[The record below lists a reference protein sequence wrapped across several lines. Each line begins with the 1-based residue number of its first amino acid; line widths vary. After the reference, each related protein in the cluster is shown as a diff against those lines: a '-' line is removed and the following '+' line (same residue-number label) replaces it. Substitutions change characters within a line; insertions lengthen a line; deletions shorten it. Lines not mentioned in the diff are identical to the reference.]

1 MKGRTKY
8 HVRHWANILAHY
20 QPTVP
25 FLSSFPAR
33 LITLT
38 TLAVAALAFPGAARA
53 QDPLAPPEQT
63 HVAAIGGAPFR
74 APASADFAPGGSL
87 TLEGWFYLTA
97 NTPYAWLMGKG
108 LATSGTDPFVSFA
121 LQLNSDG
128 TKLAFLTS
136 TGVAGS
142 YRELVAPAV
151 FPLRTWTHIA
161 AVLENGTTTRLLVN
175 GTIVASGTAAG
186 APLAAPSVPFGV
198 GSAYLANGGTNY
210 PSFPGFGRQ
219 LRVWSTARTAAQ
231 ISADAS
237 VALPSARTGLIAAW
251 PLDEPSG
258 ATARD
263 LSGANR
269 PLTASTGSIASTRL
283 AVLEAGPFFTTTSS
297 TLPAGT
303 LADLTETQFIDFDG
317 DGDLDLVTMSTF
329 VPPTVPGTPTR
340 LRALRNNNGTFVD
353 ATDAVLGNVTMI
365 HPRFNFVGDFN
376 RDGRPDLLIIGQGT
390 DTPPFPG
397 EQAKLLIQTATGRLA
412 DETATRLPQRSGFT
426 HGLGVGDIDGDGDL
440 DIYMGNI
447 NGGDTSPR
455 FSLNN
460 GAGVFSEATG
470 RLPSDVEARQ
480 KLFHSAHLTDVNGDG
495 RPDLILGAADSTAAN
510 ECLLN
515 NGSGTFVRDPRFT
528 LPAKILGLSS
538 ATVWISSAD
547 LNGDGAIDL
556 LLGTTGGTS
565 VIPDGRTIPGYGI
578 AGLQVLLNRGDGT
591 FYDATANSGITWS
604 AGESWVVA
612 LDLVDFN
619 GDGRPDI
626 CANVELDSNRGRRS
640 RLFINQGAGRFVD
653 ASEAYTAPSFSSF
666 VFARDIDGDGKVDL
680 LSATSSGGVTFA
692 RAQKILP
699 RALFQTT
706 PDDAGRITGL
716 SIRSQAGTGSQ
727 TLITGFSL
735 GGAGTKPLLVRA
747 TGPALAGFGVPGTLT
762 DPKIELA
769 PLGGAT
775 FATNDDWGGT
785 TALKN
790 TFTAVGAFPIADAAS
805 KDAALLVAPSA
816 GGYTA
821 TVTGANLGTGVA
833 LVEVYDA
840 GTGNTPRLTALSART
855 QVGTGADALV
865 AGFSVSGNVPK
876 KLLIRATGPTLG
888 VFGVGG
894 TLVDPVLEVRPLGV
908 DNIVATSDDWR
919 GAAALK
925 AAYASVGAFP
935 FASDDS
941 KDAAIA
947 IELPPG
953 GYTATITG
961 RNSTTGVA
969 LIEVYELP

>member
-1 MKGRTKY
+1 M
-8 HVRHWANILAHY
+8 
-20 QPTVP
+20 P
-25 FLSSFPAR
+25 FLSSFPSR

-38 TLAVAALAFPGAARA
+38 SLAAAALAFTGAARA
-53 QDPLAPPEQT
+53 QTPLAPPAQS
-63 HVAAIGGAPFR
+63 HVAAIGAAPLR
-74 APASADFAPGGSL
+74 APATADFAPGGSL

-97 NTPYAWLMGKG
+97 NTPYGWLMGKG

-142 YRELVAPAV
+142 YRELVAPAAV
-151 FPLRTWTHIA
+151 PLRTWTHVA

-210 PSFPGFGRQ
+210 PGFPGFARHVR
-219 LRVWSTARTAAQ
+219 LWSTARTAAQ

-237 VALPSARTGLIAAW
+237 VALPSNRTGLIAAW
-251 PLDEPSG
+251 PLDESSG

-283 AVLEAGPFFTTTSS
+283 AVLEIGPFFS
-297 TLPAGT
+297 TRTVNIDPT
-303 LADLTETQFIDFDG
+303 LARSFDQAIALDFDG
-317 DGDLDLVTMSTF
+317 DGDSDIVGLQLAAAVFPANPSRLV
-329 VPPTVPGTPTR
+329 
-340 LRALRNNNGTFVD
+340 ALRNTGGILVE
-353 ATDAVLGNVTMI
+353 ATNAVLGDVRMEW
-365 HPRFNFVGDFN
+365 PARVFAFDAN
-376 RDGRPDLLIIGQGT
+376 RDGRADLFIAGFGT
-390 DTPPFPG
+390 DTAPFPG
-397 EQAKLLIQTATGRLA
+397 EQPRLLIQTADGRLV
-412 DETATRLPQRSGFT
+412 DETAARLPQQKCAA
-426 HGLGVGDIDGDGDL
+426 HGAAIGDIDGDGDI
-440 DIYMGNI
+440 DIYMSNL
-447 NGGDTSPR
+447 NGGTVGPR
-455 FSLNN
+455 FYINDGRGN
-460 GAGVFSEATG
+460 FSESAD
-470 RLPSDVEARQ
+470 RIPSDIANRQ
-480 KLFHSAHLTDVNGDG
+480 QRYTASALVDVNGDG
-495 RPDLILGAADSTAAN
+495 FPDLVLGGFAGAPD
-510 ECLLN
+510 ELLIN
-515 NGSGTFVRDPRFT
+515 DGSGRFVRNPRFIMPARTGREESGT
-528 LPAKILGLSS
+528 LDIG
-538 ATVWISSAD
+538 VAD
-547 LNGDGAIDL
+547 FDGNGAPDL
-556 LLGTTGGTS
+556 LLGCTGGKR
-565 VIPDGRTIPGYGI
+565 VLGNGINEPADGYRY
-578 AGLQVLLNRGDGT
+578 ANLRLLLNRGNGT
-591 FYDATANSGITWS
+591 FFDASDRLQFKLEEDAAWIQT
-604 AGESWVVA
+604 VVIG
-612 LDLVDFN
+612 DFN
-619 GDGRPDI
+619 NDGRPDAAI
-626 CANVELDSNRGRRS
+626 LGRRFDYSAMQQLLLLNRGGGQ
-640 RLFINQGAGRFVD
+640 LVN
-653 ASEAYTAPSFSSF
+653 ASEGLVGPALAATPTFIAPADFDRDGSMDFF
-666 VFARDIDGDGKVDL
+666 TQNNGQFYQARGLKTLD
-680 LSATSSGGVTFA
+680 
-692 RAQKILP
+692 

-919 GAAALK
+919 GTAALK

-935 FASDDS
+935 FASDNS
-941 KDAAIA
+941 KDAAIV

-961 RNSTTGVA
+961 KNSTTGVA

>member
-1 MKGRTKY
+1 MKICPLLLP
-8 HVRHWANILAHY
+8 VL
-20 QPTVP
+20 
-25 FLSSFPAR
+25 
-33 LITLT
+33 
-38 TLAVAALAFPGAARA
+38 LAVFSPILQA
-53 QDPLAPPEQT
+53 QTSLTPPAQNY
-63 HVAAIGGAPFR
+63 VAAIGAAPLR
-74 APASADFAPGGSL
+74 APATTDFTLGASY
-87 TLEGWFYLTA
+87 TLEGWFYLTG

-121 LQLNSDG
+121 LQLNNDG
-128 TKLAFLTS
+128 TKLAFVTS
-136 TGVAGS
+136 TGAPGT
-142 YRELVAPAV
+142 YRELVAPAAL
-151 FPLRTWTHIA
+151 PLNTWTHIA
-161 AVLENGTTTRLLVN
+161 AVLENGATTRLIVN
-175 GTIVASGTAAG
+175 GSVVATGSAAG
-186 APLAAPSVPFGV
+186 VPLSAPTVPFGV
-198 GSAYLANGGTNY
+198 GVAYLANGGTNY
-210 PSFPGFGRQ
+210 PSFPGYARQ
-219 LRVWSTARTAAQ
+219 VRVWSVARTAAQ
-231 ISADAS
+231 ITSALGES
-237 VALPSARTGLIAAW
+237 LPADRPGLVAAW
-251 PLDEPSG
+251 PLDETSG
-258 ATARD
+258 TTARD
-263 LSGANR
+263 LGGAGR
-269 PLTASTGSIASTRL
+269 ALSTASGQLSTARPVVL
-283 AVLEAGPFFTTTSS
+283 AAGPFFAATTS

-303 LADLTETQFIDFDG
+303 LANLTEAQFIDFDR
-317 DGDLDLVTMSTF
+317 DGDLDLVAMSIF

-397 EQAKLLIQTATGRLA
+397 EQAKLFIQTVDGRLA
-412 DETATRLPQRSGFT
+412 DETATRLPQHSGFT
-426 HGLGVGDIDGDGDL
+426 HGLAVADVDGDGDL

-455 FSLNN
+455 FYLNN
-460 GAGVFSEATG
+460 GAGVFTEVTG

-480 KLFHSAHLTDVNGDG
+480 KLFHSAHLADVNGDG

-515 NGSGTFVRDPRFT
+515 DGSGTFVRDARFT
-528 LPAKILGLSS
+528 LPAKLFERSS

-565 VIPDGRTIPGYGI
+565 VIADGRTIPGYGI

-591 FYDATANSGITWS
+591 FYDATATSGITWS
-604 AGESWVVA
+604 AGEAWVVS

-626 CANVELDSNRGRRS
+626 CANVELDSNRGRCS

-666 VFARDIDGDGKVDL
+666 VFARDIDGDGKIDL
-680 LSATSSGGVTFA
+680 LSANSAGGVIFA
-692 RAQKILP
+692 RAQKSLD
-699 RALFQTT
+699 RALFQTAPDT
-706 PDDAGRITGL
+706 PGRITNL
-716 SIRSQAGTGSQ
+716 SIRSQAGTGNQ

-735 GGAGTKPLLVRA
+735 SGTGTKPLLVRA
-747 TGPALAGFGVPGTLT
+747 TGPALAGFGVPGTLA
-762 DPKIELA
+762 DPKIDVA
-769 PLGGAT
+769 PLGGT
-775 FATNDDWGGT
+775 TLATNDDWAGT
-785 TALKN
+785 TALRN
-790 TFTAVGAFPIADAAS
+790 AFAAVGAFPLTDAAG
-805 KDAALLVAPSA
+805 KDAALIVTPGV

-821 TVTGANLGTGVA
+821 TVTGANNGTGVA

-840 GTGNTPRLTALSART
+840 GSGNALRLTNLSART

-865 AGFSVSGNVPK
+865 AGFTVSGNVPK

-894 TLVDPVLEVRPLGV
+894 TLVDPVLEIRPLGV
-908 DNIVATSDDWR
+908 DNVVATSDDWR
-919 GAAALK
+919 GTVALK

-935 FASDDS
+935 FATDTS

-953 GYTATITG
+953 GYTATVSG
-961 RNSTTGVA
+961 KNSTTGVA